1 MKIIRP
7 REHSLPEL
15 PEVETVKRQLDPIL
29 AGRTIAR
36 VNVPDPLVTAP
47 ASPRSFQNALRGQ
60 RITRVSRRAKYL
72 RLELDSGLTLVI
84 HLRMTG
90 RLTHTLT
97 SYASMPRRHLR
108 LFLQLDDGSGVAF
121 HDQRRFGT
129 ATIMDPGDAAVLW
142 RRLGPEPLERS
153 FNPAAM
159 QAMLQNRKRP
169 IKSLL
174 LDQARV
180 AGIGNIYA
188 DESLYRA
195 NIHPERAARHVTE
208 EEAVLLVRAIKET
221 LRSAISLEGSSI
233 DTYRTAT
240 GESGRFQ
247 ETFKVHRR
255 AGEACPACGSTIKK
269 IKVGGRGTYFC
280 PSCQR

>member
-1 MKIIRP
+1 MHRVLAGHAILR
-7 REHSLPEL
+7 
-15 PEVETVKRQLDPIL
+15 VKVLDPL
-29 AGRTIAR
+29 AI
-36 VNVPDPLVTAP
+36 AP
-47 ASPRSFQNALRGQ
+47 ASPRSFQNRLRGQ
-60 RITRVSRRAKYL
+60 VITRVSRRAKYL

-90 RLTHTLT
+90 QLTHTSLPYE
-97 SYASMPRRHLR
+97 SVAHRHLR
-108 LFLQLDDGSGVAF
+108 LFFQLDDDSGLAF

-129 ATIMDPGDAAVLW
+129 ARILDAREAASLW
-142 RRLGPEPLERS
+142 RRLGPEPLESS
-153 FNPAAM
+153 FNAAAM
-159 QAMLQNRKRP
+159 RLMLKNRKRP

-174 LDQARV
+174 LDQARI

-195 NIHPERAARHVTE
+195 GIHPVRLALQITE
-208 EEAVLLVRAIKET
+208 AEAGLLVRAIKDT
-221 LRSAISLEGSSI
+221 LRTAISLEGSSI
-233 DTYRTAT
+233 DTYRTAK
-240 GESGRFQ
+240 GEPGRFQ

-255 AGEACPACGSTIKK
+255 AGEACPDCGCTIEK